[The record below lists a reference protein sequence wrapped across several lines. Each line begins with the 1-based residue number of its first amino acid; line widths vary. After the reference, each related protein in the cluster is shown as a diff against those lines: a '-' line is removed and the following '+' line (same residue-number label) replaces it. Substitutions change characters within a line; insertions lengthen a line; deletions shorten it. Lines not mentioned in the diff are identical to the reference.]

1 MAVQFPKLLY
11 DNRFADGVITSP
23 GTATGNYAPE
33 NVRDWRG
40 YTWWKGNAAG
50 SWVQVDCGVA
60 KAADYLAVYGHDIFS
75 RSGLVHAMG
84 ADDAAFTV
92 NVTIPVNSYSPASDA
107 PFVRQ
112 FSSVARRHWRFYVQ
126 GASQAPAVAVVAIG
140 AALTMPR
147 PLSRG
152 FDPLGR
158 TVQGVVNR
166 SEKGHP
172 LGRAVEFEEW
182 TAQLDFSLL
191 SPTWIR
197 NTWLPA
203 WRTHLRGR
211 PFLFAW
217 DPGDHADEVR
227 LVTAG
232 DSFRSAT
239 SGAYCSLSFSVSGL
253 A

>member
-11 DNRFADGVITSP
+11 DNRFADAAIV
-23 GTATGNYAPE
+23 GTTPATGFALA
-33 NVRDWRG
+33 NVADWRA
-40 YTWWKGNAAG
+40 YTWYKPASLPAEFH
-50 SWVQVDCGVA
+50 VDCGSA
-60 KAADYLAVYGHDIFS
+60 KATDYGAVYGHNLGSKGCTVYFFGSNNAGFS
-75 RSGLVHAMG
+75 PNTLLGSLAPTDDDPFVITWASQSFRYYQCQIQGGTAPSLAVVSMG
-84 ADDAAFTV
+84 AAF
-92 NVTIPVNSYSPASDA
+92 A
-107 PFVRQ
+107 
-112 FSSVARRHWRFYVQ
+112 
-126 GASQAPAVAVVAIG
+126 
-140 AALTMPR
+140 MPR

-182 TAQLDFSLL
+182 AAQLDFSLL

-203 WRTHLRGR
+203 WRNHLRGR

-239 SGAYCSLSFSVSGL
+239 SGAYCSLSFSISGL